1 MGALVGSLSGGR
13 ISISLLCCVWM
24 GIGQTRG
31 TTVVVVDDNDNGEFD
46 VDALIW
52 IRSVGEF

>member
-1 MGALVGSLSGGR
+1 
-13 ISISLLCCVWM
+13 M

-52 IRSVGEF
+52 IRSVGEFLWLFLINSSW